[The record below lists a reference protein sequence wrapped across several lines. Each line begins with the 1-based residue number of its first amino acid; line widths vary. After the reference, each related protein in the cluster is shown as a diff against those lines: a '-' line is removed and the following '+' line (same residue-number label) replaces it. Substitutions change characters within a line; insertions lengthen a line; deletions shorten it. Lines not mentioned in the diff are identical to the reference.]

1 MLTVREEYK
10 KGIAYYRVR
19 EQNSQMYN
27 LEIAIHLETASQTEL
42 KWLLEDGA
50 EYIDDTPKKGK
61 ASE

>member
-19 EQNSQMYN
+19 DQKSQMYN
-27 LEIAIHLETASQTEL
+27 LEIAIPLETASQAEL